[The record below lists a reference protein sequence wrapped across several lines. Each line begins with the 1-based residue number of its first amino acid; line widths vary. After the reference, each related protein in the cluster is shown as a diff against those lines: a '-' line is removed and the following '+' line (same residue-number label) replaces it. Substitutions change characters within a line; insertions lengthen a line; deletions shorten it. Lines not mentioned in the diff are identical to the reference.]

1 MKINRQY
8 TPYEGD
14 KDKEFLISSFRK
26 CVTEKR
32 EIDKLLESLITP
44 YIKSK
49 NLKILDACCGIGYI
63 SYFLSEISPDSTFL
77 GIDKTLYLI
86 EEGKKL
92 CANKKNISFE
102 IGDIYDLS
110 AKFHKTF
117 DITINWRVLS
127 FIPYYDEMIRDL
139 ISVTKKHIFI
149 SSLFYD
155 GDIDFEIKVREFK
168 KESGKKQFNAYWNV
182 YSYPHFKEFVYSLGA
197 KNIEAYDFEIDIDV
211 PKPPIDDMS
220 SYTIRLEND
229 KKLQVAGAVV
239 LTWKIIRI
247 DL

>member
-1 MKINRQY
+1 MNRQY

-14 KDKEFLISSFRK
+14 KDKEFLINSFKK

-32 EIDKLLESLITP
+32 EIDKLLERLITP
-44 YIKSK
+44 YIKSP

-77 GIDKTLYLI
+77 GIDKTPYLI

-92 CANKKNISFE
+92 CANKKNISFD
-102 IGDIYDLS
+102 IGDIYDV
-110 AKFHKTF
+110 ATKFHKTF
-117 DITINWRVLS
+117 DITVNWRVLS
-127 FIPYYDEMIRDL
+127 FIPYYDQMIRDL

-168 KESGKKQFNAYWNV
+168 KESGEKQFNAYWNV

-197 KNIEAYDFEIDIDV
+197 KNIEAYDFDIDIDV

-220 SYTIRLEND
+220 SYTIRLENG